1 MKVHK
6 SLHTHA
12 PVSIS
17 DLLTSVADVAARSAL
32 RTSSS
37 GDVVVPRIRRRIS
50 NTAFSVAGDCFV
62 MCPRS
67 ASRGRNRNDSVTVAV
82 TVVVVVVVVARMC

>member
-6 SLHTHA
+6 SLHTHT
-12 PVSIS
+12 PVYIS
-17 DLLTSVADVAARSAL
+17 DLLTSVARSAL

-50 NTAFSVAGDCFV
+50 DTAFSVAGDCFV

-67 ASRGRNRNDSVTVAV
+67 ASRGRSRNDSVTVAV
-82 TVVVVVVVVARMC
+82 TVVVVVVVVVARMC